1 MGERSKQIG
10 KRIGCAGVI
19 SAAAVTIGL
28 SVQHGLELWND
39 VLTPKSIANQTAM
52 LRQEEC
58 IYHAIRAEVPR
69 GAPVYITGPNG
80 WLLTELTTL
89 WGVPQARLADAQW
102 RLSLVQV
109 PDQGHCRGI
118 AVKVSRT

>member
-19 SAAAVTIGL
+19 SAAAVTIGF

-39 VLTPKSIANQTAM
+39 ALTPQSIAYQTAM

-58 IYHAIRAEVPR
+58 IYHAIRAEVPK

-89 WGVPQARLADAQW
+89 WGVPQARLADAQC
-102 RLSLVQV
+102 RLSLGQV

-118 AVKVSRT
+118 AV